1 MELEGVPPGNV
12 HSHEVGLP
20 PERSVYCTVKVTQP
34 SVLFE
39 KKSALG
45 GDDTTGTQTSSTRDV
60 GTNLRDG
67 LC

>member
-1 MELEGVPPGNV
+1 MIKGFFVVELEGVPPGNV

-45 GDDTTGTQTSSTRDV
+45 GETIPQEPKHPLLGM
-60 GTNLRDG
+60 
-67 LC
+67 